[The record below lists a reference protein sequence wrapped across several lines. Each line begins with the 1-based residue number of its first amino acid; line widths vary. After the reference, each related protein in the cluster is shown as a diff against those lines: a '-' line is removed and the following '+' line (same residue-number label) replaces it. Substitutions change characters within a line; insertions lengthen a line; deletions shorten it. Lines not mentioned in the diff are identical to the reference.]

1 MAFQFKTQYGWDEQP
16 KEPSQSTPP
25 GYYPAKIVAAEEKY
39 SKSGK
44 PMLQLK
50 LEVDAGGARTVDVN
64 EYLLLDTTA
73 PWKVEQYLAAIGYQ
87 FSAGQDV
94 SISANTFL
102 GGRLYILTYNEP
114 GQKNPERL
122 YIKPLKAFRVQDV
135 KAPGPLPADQL
146 EMWGLNPDGTR
157 KGTRDEVRAN
167 AQPWQQQPQQQ
178 SAWGAPAQAPQ
189 QGGWGQPTP
198 HQQAKANGYMPQP
211 AYQQQPAGYQ
221 QGQGAPA
228 PMPNEED
235 DDIPF

>member
-16 KEPSQSTPP
+16 KEPSMTTPP

-50 LEVDAGGARTVDVN
+50 LEVDAGGTRTVDVN
-64 EYLLLDTTA
+64 EYLLLDSTA
-73 PWKVEQYLAAIGYQ
+73 PWKVEQYLAAIGFQ

-94 SISANTFL
+94 NISANTFL
-102 GGRLYILTYNEP
+102 GGQLYVLTYNEP
-114 GQKNPERL
+114 GQKNPDRL
-122 YIKPLKAFRVQDV
+122 YIKPLKAFRTQDV
-135 KAPGPLPADQL
+135 QQPGPLPADQL
-146 EMWGLNPDGTR
+146 EVWGLNSDGTR
-157 KGTRDEVRAN
+157 KGSRDEQRAN
-167 AQPWQQQPQQQ
+167 AQPWQQQPQ
-178 SAWGAPAQAPQ
+178 Q

-198 HQQAKANGYMPQP
+198 HQQAKSNGYMPQP

-228 PMPNEED
+228 PMPNEDD

>member
-16 KEPSQSTPP
+16 KEPSMTTPP

-50 LEVDAGGARTVDVN
+50 LEVDAGGTRTVDVN
-64 EYLLLDTTA
+64 EYLLLDSTA
-73 PWKVEQYLAAIGYQ
+73 PWKVEQYLAAIGFQ

-114 GQKNPERL
+114 GQKNPDRL
-122 YIKPLKAFRVQDV
+122 YIKPLKAFRTQDV
-135 KAPGPLPADQL
+135 QQPGPLPADQL
-146 EMWGLNPDGTR
+146 EVWGLNSDGTR
-157 KGTRDEVRAN
+157 KGSRDEQRAN
-167 AQPWQQQPQQQ
+167 AQPWQQQPQ
-178 SAWGAPAQAPQ
+178 Q

-198 HQQAKANGYMPQP
+198 HQQAKSNGYMPQP

-228 PMPNEED
+228 PMPNEDD

>member
-1 MAFQFKTQYGWDEQP
+1 MAFQFRTQYGWDEQP

-50 LEVDAGGARTVDVN
+50 LEVDTGGARTVDVN
-64 EYLLLDTTA
+64 EYLLLDSTA

-94 SISANTFL
+94 NISTNTFL
-102 GGRLYILTYNEP
+102 GGRLYVLTYNEP
-114 GQKNPERL
+114 GQKNPDRL
-122 YIKPLKAFRVQDV
+122 YIKPLKAFRSQDV
-135 KAPGPLPADQL
+135 KQPGPLPIDQL
-146 EMWGLNPDGTR
+146 ELWGLNPDGTR
-157 KGTRDEVRAN
+157 RGSREEQRAN
-167 AQPWQQQPQQQ
+167 AQPWQHPVPPQNT
-178 SAWGAPAQAPQ
+178 
-189 QGGWGQPTP
+189 GWGQPTP
-198 HQQAKANGYMPQP
+198 HEQAKSNGYMPQP
-211 AYQQQPAGYQ
+211 VYQQQPAGDQ

>member
-1 MAFQFKTQYGWDEQP
+1 MAFQFRTQYGWDEQP

-50 LEVDAGGARTVDVN
+50 LEVDTGGARTVDVN
-64 EYLLLDTTA
+64 EYLLLDSTA

-94 SISANTFL
+94 NISTNTFL
-102 GGRLYILTYNEP
+102 GGRLYVLTYNEP
-114 GQKNPERL
+114 GQKNPDRL
-122 YIKPLKAFRVQDV
+122 YIKPLKAFRSQDV
-135 KAPGPLPADQL
+135 KQPGPLPIDQL
-146 EMWGLNPDGTR
+146 ELWGLNPDGTR
-157 KGTRDEVRAN
+157 RGSREEQRAN
-167 AQPWQQQPQQQ
+167 AQPWQHPVPPQNT
-178 SAWGAPAQAPQ
+178 
-189 QGGWGQPTP
+189 GWGQPTP
-198 HQQAKANGYMPQP
+198 HEQAKSNGYMPQP
-211 AYQQQPAGYQ
+211 VYQQQPAGYQ

>member
-1 MAFQFKTQYGWDEQP
+1 MAFQFRTQYGWDEQP
-16 KEPSQSTPP
+16 KEPSMTTPP

-39 SKSGK
+39 SKTGK

-50 LEVDAGGARTVDVN
+50 LEVDAGGTRTVDVN
-64 EYLLLDTTA
+64 EYLLLDSTA
-73 PWKVEQYLAAIGYQ
+73 PWKVEQYLAAIGFQ

-114 GQKNPERL
+114 GQKNPDRL
-122 YIKPLKAFRVQDV
+122 YIKPLKAFRTQDV
-135 KAPGPLPADQL
+135 PQPGPLPADQL

-157 KGTRDEVRAN
+157 KGSKEEQRAN
-167 AQPWQQQPQQQ
+167 AQPWQQPAPPQNN
-178 SAWGAPAQAPQ
+178 
-189 QGGWGQPTP
+189 GWGQPTP
-198 HQQAKANGYMPQP
+198 HQQAKSNGYMPQS

-221 QGQGAPA
+221 QGQGAP
-228 PMPNEED
+228 MLPNEED

>member
-1 MAFQFKTQYGWDEQP
+1 MAFQFRTQYGWDEQP
-16 KEPSQSTPP
+16 KEPSMTTPP

-64 EYLLLDTTA
+64 EYLLLDSTA

-102 GGRLYILTYNEP
+102 GGRLYILSYNEP
-114 GQKNPERL
+114 GQKNPDRL
-122 YIKPLKAFRVQDV
+122 YLKPLKAFRIQDV
-135 KAPGPLPADQL
+135 QQPGPLPADQL
-146 EMWGLNPDGTR
+146 KMWGLNPDGTR
-157 KGTRDEVRAN
+157 KGSRDEQRAN
-167 AQPWQQQPQQQ
+167 AQPWQQP
-178 SAWGAPAQAPQ
+178 APAQNN
-189 QGGWGQPTP
+189 GWGQPTP
-198 HQQAKANGYMPQP
+198 HQQAKSNGYMPQP

-228 PMPNEED
+228 PMPNEDD

>member
-25 GYYPAKIVAAEEKY
+25 GFYPAKIVAAEEKY

-64 EYLLLDTTA
+64 EYLLLDSTA
-73 PWKVEQYLAAIGYQ
+73 PWKVEQYLAAIGCQ

-114 GQKNPERL
+114 GQKNPDRL

-157 KGTRDEVRAN
+157 KGSRDEQRAN
-167 AQPWQQQPQQQ
+167 AQPWQQSAPPQAQG
-178 SAWGAPAQAPQ
+178 WGQPAQAPQ

-198 HQQAKANGYMPQP
+198 HMQAKANGYMP
-211 AYQQQPAGYQ
+211 QPAGYQ

>member
-1 MAFQFKTQYGWDEQP
+1 MAFQFRTQYGWDEQP
-16 KEPSQSTPP
+16 KEPSMTTPP

-50 LEVDAGGARTVDVN
+50 LEVDTGGARTVDVN
-64 EYLLLDTTA
+64 EYLLLDSTA

-94 SISANTFL
+94 NISANTFL
-102 GGRLYILTYNEP
+102 GGRLYVLTYNEP
-114 GQKNPERL
+114 GQKNPDRL
-122 YIKPLKAFRVQDV
+122 YIKPLKAFRSQDV
-135 KAPGPLPADQL
+135 QQPGPLPVDQL
-146 EMWGLNPDGTR
+146 ELWGLNPDGTR
-157 KGTRDEVRAN
+157 KGSREEQRAN
-167 AQPWQQQPQQQ
+167 AQPWQHPVPPQNT
-178 SAWGAPAQAPQ
+178 
-189 QGGWGQPTP
+189 GWGQPTP
-198 HQQAKANGYMPQP
+198 HEQAKSNGYMPQP
-211 AYQQQPAGYQ
+211 VYQQQPTGYQ

>member
-1 MAFQFKTQYGWDEQP
+1 MAFQFRTQYGWDEQP

-64 EYLLLDTTA
+64 EYLLLDSTA

-94 SISANTFL
+94 SCSANTFL
-102 GGRLYILTYNEP
+102 GGRLYVLTYNEP

-135 KAPGPLPADQL
+135 KQPGPLPVDQL
-146 EMWGLNPDGTR
+146 ELWGLNPDGTR

>member
-1 MAFQFKTQYGWDEQP
+1 MAFQFRTQYGWDEQP
-16 KEPSQSTPP
+16 KEPSMTTPP
-25 GYYPAKIVAAEEKY
+25 GYYPAKIVSAEEKY

-64 EYLLLDTTA
+64 EYLLLDSTA

-114 GQKNPERL
+114 GQKNTDRL

-135 KAPGPLPADQL
+135 KNPGPLPADQL
-146 EMWGLNPDGTR
+146 ELWGLNPDGTR
-157 KGTRDEVRAN
+157 KGSRDEQRAN
-167 AQPWQQQPQQQ
+167 TQPWQQPAPPQVQ
-178 SAWGAPAQAPQ
+178 
-189 QGGWGQPTP
+189 GWGQPTP
-198 HQQAKANGYMPQP
+198 HQQAKSNGYMPQP